1 LGYIAAFGVIIVLGI
16 LVYGVLRFTGIDE
29 YLKEIND

>member
-16 LVYGVLRFTGIDE
+16 LVYGVFKLTGIDE